1 MMDNGQFATTN
12 MMYSEMTS
20 SSSPD
25 LLHTA
30 TVDSCFHGLAYS
42 FTHSEAGGWSY
53 QGGGDQT
60 FCDIRHEKC
69 FFFIEGFPYIFEV
82 FLVVVQLICWVEV
95 DKNKLDLH

>member
-30 TVDSCFHGLAYS
+30 TVA
-42 FTHSEAGGWSY
+42 FTLILEVGG
-53 QGGGDQT
+53 
-60 FCDIRHEKC
+60 
-69 FFFIEGFPYIFEV
+69 
-82 FLVVVQLICWVEV
+82 
-95 DKNKLDLH
+95 

>member
-30 TVDSCFHGLAYS
+30 TVDSCFH
-42 FTHSEAGGWSY
+42 FTLILEVGG
-53 QGGGDQT
+53 
-60 FCDIRHEKC
+60 
-69 FFFIEGFPYIFEV
+69 
-82 FLVVVQLICWVEV
+82 
-95 DKNKLDLH
+95 